1 MFLGTVTLLDRD
13 ILMSVKSFDTL
24 FKMDQVKDLFK
35 KKNTHIFCHFESGFV
50 VCIHPIYQ
58 NYVFDNEG

>member
-1 MFLGTVTLLDRD
+1 
-13 ILMSVKSFDTL
+13 MSVNSFDIL

-35 KKNTHIFCHFESGFV
+35 KKNTHIFCHFESGLV

-58 NYVFDNEG
+58 NYVFENEG